1 MFQNFLLNFT
11 VLIIITILLFV
22 KFNHIKTEI
31 QNNLKEQGWNL
42 YILDNCIH
50 CKTQLEDIPIFK
62 EYITYSLDGNIVDN
76 KSSTDKNKILTTEEI
91 FSFPLWYNTK
101 TNKKLPSWRPRGK
114 YQSQQFDNGQ
124 ETHPLRLPFCW
135 GKS

>member
-1 MFQNFLLNFT
+1 MFQGMLLNFA

-42 YILDNCIH
+42 YILDDCIH
-50 CKTQLEDIPIFK
+50 CKTQLEDIPLFK

-76 KSSTDKNKILTTEEI
+76 KSSTDKNKILTTEDI

-101 TNKKLPSWRPRGK
+101 TNKKIYGVQDIKTLLEIYS
-114 YQSQQFDNGQ
+114 
-124 ETHPLRLPFCW
+124 
-135 GKS
+135 KS